1 MKSLTDRFAEN
12 RKQFEKNE
20 GTMSP
25 RTVALFRRIYTEPRE
40 DVEKA
45 LEGLD
50 SSSSVFSALQNLIQ
64 MKETQVKALRPVAI
78 HVAQSKGHVERSSEV
93 AVRNELKCLEGHLHV
108 VAKQWLSC
116 GLSSDEVY
124 EKIRSGM
131 DLSQMTTLRAENQRS
146 TL

>member
-1 MKSLTDRFAEN
+1 MTDRFAEN
-12 RKQFEKNE
+12 RKQFEKKE
-20 GTMSP
+20 HVMSP

-50 SSSSVFSALQNLIQ
+50 SSSGAFSTLQNLIQ
-64 MKETQVKALRPVAI
+64 MKETQVKALRPVPVHLPQRG
-78 HVAQSKGHVERSSEV
+78 HVARSSEA

-131 DLSQMTTLRAENQRS
+131 DLSQMATLRAENQRS